1 MANSLLKNINYQ
13 VGKLCRMGSRK
24 AKLMAISNRRK
35 HQLRHLGERVYIFK
49 ALQQDED
56 IWEKDEISQLLLT
69 IADLDQEQ
77 EMIIDEINEIKAENP
92 PDDICNDCQEEPENL
107 ETKTPAETT
116 PEVKVEA
123 PAAKVEVAEVKKKA
137 ETTKKAVASPA
148 KVEDKDKPKTPKR
161 RAATKKA
168 APKKAAP
175 AKSVADKK

>member
-1 MANSLLKNINYQ
+1 MANSVLKNINYQ

-35 HQLRHLGERVYIFK
+35 QQLRHLGERVYIFK

-77 EMIIDEINEIKAENP
+77 EMIIDEINEIKAESP
-92 PDDICNDCQEEPENL
+92 PEDASVEEESTGPET
-107 ETKTPAETT
+107 EAQAEIT
-116 PEVKVEA
+116 PEVVVEVIET
-123 PAAKVEVAEVKKKA
+123 KVEVPENKV
-137 ETTKKAVASPA
+137 ETPETIASPA
-148 KVEDKDKPKTPKR
+148 KTEEKAKPKTPRR

-175 AKSVADKK
+175 AKAKSDTDNK